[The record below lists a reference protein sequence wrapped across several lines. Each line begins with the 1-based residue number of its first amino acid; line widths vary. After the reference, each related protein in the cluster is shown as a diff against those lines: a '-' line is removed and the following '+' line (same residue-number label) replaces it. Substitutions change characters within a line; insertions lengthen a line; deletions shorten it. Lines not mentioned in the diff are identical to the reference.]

1 MNPEAKLA
9 ELGLKLPPT
18 SQPAGLYKPLLIVGN
33 VVRVSGHGP
42 LQADGTLITGQVG
55 TAESGLEFGKTAA
68 RQAGLAILSTIRDRL
83 GSLDRIRRVIH
94 LLGMVY
100 AASDFA
106 EHPQVI
112 NGCSELFAEV
122 FGADNG
128 VGTRSAVG
136 VSSLPGR
143 ISVEIE
149 STFELVP

>member
-18 SQPAGLYKPLLIVGN
+18 PQPAGLYKPLLIIGN
-33 VVRVSGHGP
+33 LVRVSGHGP
-42 LQADGTLITGQVG
+42 LQADGALITGQIG
-55 TAESGLEFGKTAA
+55 TEAGLEFGKAAA
-68 RQAGLAILSTIRDRL
+68 RQAGLAILATIRDRL

>member
-9 ELGLKLPPT
+9 ELGLKLPPV

-33 VVRVSGHGP
+33 VVRVSGYGP
-42 LQADGTLITGQVG
+42 LQTDGTLITGQVG
-55 TAESGLEFGKTAA
+55 AEAGLEFGKAAA
-68 RQAGLAILSTIRDRL
+68 RQAGLAILATIRDRL
-83 GSLDRIRRVIH
+83 GSLNRIRRVIH

-122 FGADNG
+122 FGANNG

>member
-1 MNPEAKLA
+1 MNSEAKLA

-55 TAESGLEFGKTAA
+55 AAEAGLEFGKAAA
-68 RQAGLAILSTIRDRL
+68 RQAGLAILATIRDRL

-128 VGTRSAVG
+128 IGTRSAVG

-149 STFELVP
+149 STFELVF